1 MTKATRGSIGMA
13 ELIREPIGLRV
24 LIRALRP
31 EDDVPLWLWRAYTQ
45 LEIDALIEAGE
56 RDDRA
61 ALWAALLRWSE
72 AKDAAEQLVNQGWS
86 ITFRGVRAI
95 ALERAIS
102 LLAPPQDTD
111 GWILTTPTITL
122 RAVPETTSSTDE
134 AEIMRLLSFL
144 DQ

>member
-1 MTKATRGSIGMA
+1 MTTTTRGSIEMA

-45 LEIDALIEAGE
+45 LETDALIEAGE

-72 AKDAAEQLVNQGWS
+72 AKHAAEQLVSQGWN

-111 GWILTTPTITL
+111 GWLLTTPTITL
-122 RAVPETTSSTDE
+122 RVVPEITSSTDE
-134 AEIMRLLSFL
+134 PEIMRLLSFL

>member
-102 LLAPPQDTD
+102 LLAPPQDTE
-111 GWILTTPTITL
+111 GWLLTTPTITL
-122 RAVPETTSSTDE
+122 RVVPETTSSTDE

>member
-1 MTKATRGSIGMA
+1 MA

-31 EDDVPLWLWRAYTQ
+31 EDDVPLWLWRAHTQ

-72 AKDAAEQLVNQGWS
+72 AKDIAEQLVAQGWS

-95 ALERAIS
+95 ALERATS
-102 LLAPPQDTD
+102 LLTPPQDNE
-111 GWILTTPTITL
+111 GWLLTTTTFTL
-122 RAVPETTSSTDE
+122 RVVPETTYPANE
-134 AEIMRLLSFL
+134 REIMRLLSFL